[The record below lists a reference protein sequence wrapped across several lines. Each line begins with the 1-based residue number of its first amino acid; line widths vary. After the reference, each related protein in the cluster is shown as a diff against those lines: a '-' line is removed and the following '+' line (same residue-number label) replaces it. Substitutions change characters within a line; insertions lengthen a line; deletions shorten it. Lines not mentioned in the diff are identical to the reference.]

1 MAAKTTTTTTK
12 KTTTKRAAAKKT
24 PAKKSTPRKPAST
37 KKAATAEPP
46 AEKQTASSKPATR
59 RRSTAKTEI
68 VKPPSGLDLAA
79 TVLAEAGE
87 PLAAKAIAERA
98 IAAGW
103 QTKGKTPQATLY
115 AAMLREIAK
124 KGPESRFKKVDR
136 GLFAATKTG

>member
-1 MAAKTTTTTTK
+1 MAAKTTTTATK
-12 KTTTKRAAAKKT
+12 KTTTKRAAATKP
-24 PAKKSTPRKPAST
+24 PAKKATA
-37 KKAATAEPP
+37 KKATGAKPTA
-46 AEKQTASSKPATR
+46 AKPATR